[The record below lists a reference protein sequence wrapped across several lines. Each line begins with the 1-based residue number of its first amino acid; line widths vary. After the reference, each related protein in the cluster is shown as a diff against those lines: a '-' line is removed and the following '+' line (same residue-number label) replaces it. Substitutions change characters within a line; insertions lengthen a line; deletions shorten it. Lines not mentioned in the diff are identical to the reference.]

1 MPNEGKGHGRA
12 AQKLLSIHQ
21 NMEEAQHGLLLVC
34 GAFAKD
40 MAQMGNEF
48 EWNSSRRARWEYGS
62 LGKREEAASNFHRQ
76 MPQIMERN
84 RRSEPR
90 PFVYS

>member
-48 EWNSSRRARWEYGS
+48 E
-62 LGKREEAASNFHRQ
+62 
-76 MPQIMERN
+76 
-84 RRSEPR
+84 
-90 PFVYS
+90 